1 MQSGDGER
9 RVADLTG
16 GCLPDATLHG
26 SDGVEHQLS
35 QLARETLLLC
45 FYPGDEDGRG
55 GSRTPTSCEVQRA
68 ALRDYSLDFAAFGVQ
83 VSAVSS
89 EPHALQARRA
99 QAERLPFPL
108 LSDER
113 CSLAS
118 VLRLPTFEVRRVGR
132 GIHRCSGRVAAG
144 GVPAG
149 LVKLFVLIMVEDQFR
164 QFDADRCAYRLP
176 VHVRRLKQPPA
187 IRQPAVAELL
197 LVKTFLGFH
206 RSSSG

>member
-118 VLRLPTFEVRRVGR
+118 VLRLPTFEDLDTRR
-132 GIHRCSGRVAAG
+132 
-144 GVPAG
+144 
-149 LVKLFVLIMVEDQFR
+149 
-164 QFDADRCAYRLP
+164 Y
-176 VHVRRLKQPPA
+176 RRLSLLARRGEIIAVFYPVSPKRAAVQA
-187 IRQPAVAELL
+187 LAWLERSGIR
-197 LVKTFLGFH
+197 
-206 RSSSG
+206 